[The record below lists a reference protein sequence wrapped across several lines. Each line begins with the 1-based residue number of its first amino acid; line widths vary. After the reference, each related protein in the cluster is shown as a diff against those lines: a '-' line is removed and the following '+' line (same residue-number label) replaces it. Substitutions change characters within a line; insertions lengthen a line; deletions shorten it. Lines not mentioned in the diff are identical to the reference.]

1 MISTANNPKMLSGG
15 RKKKLPKKVKKAKR
29 PGPKAYAKAYPR

>member
-1 MISTANNPKMLSGG
+1 MISTANFPKTLSGG
-15 RKKKLPKKVKKAKR
+15 RKKRAKRIKKAKW